1 MQYDPI
7 KEILGRFFN
16 KSVFLRT
23 TFYRLLNLLLL
34 RSWHIRKAL
43 NAFFIQKQNEPD
55 IRILDAGSGFGQYT
69 WVIARKNRKWQIDS
83 IDIKQGQIDE
93 CKLFFNKA
101 GLLNADFQFGDLVQ
115 YKRADSYDLIL
126 SVDVMEHIEN
136 DLQVFKNFYDSLK
149 PGGVLLIS
157 TPSDQ
162 GGSDV
167 KHDHQSS
174 FIDEHV
180 RDGYAINEIYQK
192 LKSAGFK
199 LVEAKYSYG
208 TLGSI
213 SWRLSMKYP
222 LMALGISKLFLVFL
236 PLYYLLVFPFCLIMN
251 YIDVIGSHKSGT
263 GLIVRAVKTNN

>member
-7 KEILGRFFN
+7 KETLGRFFN
-16 KSVFLRT
+16 QSVFLRT
-23 TFYRLLNLLLL
+23 TFYRLLNILLL
-34 RSWHIRKAL
+34 RSWHIRRELKTFL
-43 NAFFIQKQNEPD
+43 GDQCNKKG

-69 WVIARKNRKWQIDS
+69 WIIARKNRKWKVDS
-83 IDIKQGQIDE
+83 IDIKQGQIDD
-93 CKLFFNKA
+93 CKLFFSKA
-101 GLLNADFQFGDLVQ
+101 GFVNADFQYGDLTL
-115 YKRADSYDLIL
+115 YKRPDRYDLIL

-167 KHDHQSS
+167 NHKHQAS

-180 RDGYAINEIYQK
+180 RDGYAISEIDRK
-192 LKSAGFK
+192 LRSSGFN

-208 TLGSI
+208 KFGQI
-213 SWRLSMKYP
+213 AWRLSMKYP
-222 LMALGISKLFLVFL
+222 LMFLSLSKLLFVVL

-251 YIDVIGSHKSGT
+251 YLDVAGSNKSGT
-263 GLIVRAVKTNN
+263 GLIVKAVKTSN